1 MSVLMWCCVK
11 GGARANINASRLKSQ
26 DGFHHTLRED
36 LFLFPQGVHPVST
49 AGLDG
54 EKFFDHNDR
63 KERVVIL
70 GSGWAGYSFAKD
82 LDPEKY
88 ERIVISPRSY
98 FVFTPLLAS
107 TAVGTLE
114 FRTVLE
120 PIRRLNHGI
129 GFHQGWAQ
137 DIDFANKTIRVE
149 ANANA
154 DSASKAVVPIGQG
167 GQLNQATA
175 RGALFDVPYD
185 KLVIACGA
193 YSQTFGIE
201 GVREHANFLR
211 DVGDARRIRLRILS
225 LFEQC
230 AYPKGSGTLTDED
243 RANLLHFAIVGGG
256 PTGIEFASEL
266 HDLIHDDLSKMY
278 PDLLKFVRITVYDV
292 SPKVLPMFD
301 QALSKY
307 AMDAFKRQKIEIRTQ
322 HNIERVR
329 LADGKLGSEHGEL
342 KLKIKQYGDKEVG
355 AGLVVWSTG
364 LMANPLIK
372 QLASKDFAVPIS
384 PEDRAEARRPK
395 AKLATDARTG
405 GILVDE
411 HFRVRIEPQAAEA
424 AKGSEVVPTSGSNS
438 LLRDVF
444 VLGDAAVIESQRTL
458 PKTAQVAAQQA
469 TYLAKVLNKANEGV
483 VDVKNAPG
491 FKFRNWGVMTYL
503 GSWKAIHQGPR
514 DELRGWAAWVLWRS
528 AYLAKSMSL
537 RNKFLVPVYWLVSW
551 IFGRGISRF

>member
-1 MSVLMWCCVK
+1 MASITRF
-11 GGARANINASRLKSQ
+11 ARTSSSSLQ
-26 DGFHHTLRED
+26 
-36 LFLFPQGVHPVST
+36 VST
-49 AGLDG
+49 RSAPLALTARNFSTV
-54 EKFFDHNDR
+54 KFNNNDR

-88 ERIVISPRSY
+88 ERIVVSPRSY

-175 RGALFDVPYD
+175 RGAAFDVPYD

-211 DVGDARRIRLRILS
+211 DIGDARRIRLRILS

-256 PTGIEFASEL
+256 PTGIEFSAEL
-266 HDLIHDDLSKMY
+266 HDLIHDDLAKMY
-278 PDLLKFVRITVYDV
+278 PDLLKFVKITVYDV

-307 AMDAFKRQKIEIRTQ
+307 AMDAFRRQKIEIRTQ

-372 QLASKDFAVPIS
+372 QLASKDFAIPIS

-395 AKLATDARTG
+395 AKLATDPRTG

-411 HFRVRIEPQAAEA
+411 HFRVRIETQAAEQA